1 MAALSRN
8 YKNKSSNHFTVFLFV
23 ILLISSSDK
32 QMKILL
38 SEMNYN
44 EKHGLD
50 ELVVDELHDQI
61 QKLQKIIF

>member
-1 MAALSRN
+1 
-8 YKNKSSNHFTVFLFV
+8 
-23 ILLISSSDK
+23 
-32 QMKILL
+32 MKILL